1 MERANNTYFNRIA
14 NEETKHF
21 LWGKLF
27 IYLSNEF
34 PRVKSSRGMW
44 GEQEKKHAND
54 EPVLALKK
62 QLYVVTRSLKMVL
75 KAVIKVC
82 LLFTSIMTANDVHK

>member
-1 MERANNTYFNRIA
+1 MR
-14 NEETKHF
+14 
-21 LWGKLF
+21 
-27 IYLSNEF
+27 
-34 PRVKSSRGMW
+34 